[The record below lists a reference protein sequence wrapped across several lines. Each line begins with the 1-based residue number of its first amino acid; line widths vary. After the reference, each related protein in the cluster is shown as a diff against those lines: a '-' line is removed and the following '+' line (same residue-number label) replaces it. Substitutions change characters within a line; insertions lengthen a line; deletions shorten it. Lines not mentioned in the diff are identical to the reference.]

1 MPTNDIPFKKKC
13 PICGKEKA
21 IASAFYKS
29 ASPLYGS
36 DKCVPICMR
45 CIKKEVLNKDGT
57 INKENFKK
65 MLQRI
70 DKPLYWD
77 DLDSAYAQYRVK
89 KNYPSDK
96 DLTHYGDQ
104 ILGLYFRN
112 TMLKQN
118 RDKNFLDSEKE
129 GFMHSQNM
137 TNKEKQ
143 ELAEKF
149 FGNESSKSKIAPST
163 IRRINE
169 TIKRN
174 SAEFEPLKYSDKWM
188 GNYTE
193 SDIKKLDHYYD
204 SLESDY
210 NIVTENHRDYARK
223 IAKASLQMDKTF
235 DDMMN
240 GIDGAD
246 KRYENATK
254 AFDTLSKSA
263 KFSESTRS
271 VNDVG
276 ASSFSKVA
284 AMVEAHNWIPEH
296 KPLKKDV
303 IDEMIDYLSTITK
316 SV

>member
-1 MPTNDIPFKKKC
+1 MPTGRIKGKKKC
-13 PICGKEKA
+13 SGCGKERP
-21 IASAFYKS
+21 IATGFYKS
-29 ASPLYGS
+29 ASELYKADG
-36 DKCVPICMR
+36 CVPICR
-45 CIKKEVLNKDGT
+45 DCIKKEVLNKDGT
-57 INKENFKK
+57 INNDKFKK
-65 MLQRI
+65 ILQRI

-77 DLDSAYAQYRVK
+77 DLDSAYEQCRAQ
-89 KNYPSDK
+89 KNGLSDK
-96 DLTHYGDQ
+96 DLSYYGDQ

-129 GFMHSQNM
+129 GFLHSQNM
-137 TNKEKQ
+137 TTKDKNELVDKYFEGENISNINSMSLRKMGEKT
-143 ELAEKF
+143 
-149 FGNESSKSKIAPST
+149 KSGST
-163 IRRINE
+163 QI
-169 TIKRN
+169 
-174 SAEFEPLKYSDKWM
+174 EPLKYSDRWM

-240 GIDGAD
+240 GVDGAD

-254 AFDTLSKSA
+254 AFDMLSKSA

-284 AMVEAHNWIPEH
+284 AMVEAHNWISEH